1 MPTAVLSL
9 PNGVLKERVLADRR
23 VLTPLGVGK
32 EGAAAD
38 RRVVNP
44 NGVEKERGFADRRV
58 VIPLGVGQEGGVADR
73 RVSCAA
79 GVRKSAP
86 SPTAVLSF
94 PVRVK
99 FPAFR
104 PRNVLWV
111 PNEWRNRAPSTWNCP
126 VRGVVAGS
134 WRFP

>member
-1 MPTAVLSL
+1 MPTAVFSV
-9 PNGVLKERVLADRR
+9 PSVLDKRAIWPTAVFRAPLVLDM
-23 VLTPLGVGK
+23 
-32 EGAAAD
+32 
-38 RRVVNP
+38 
-44 NGVEKERGFADRRV
+44 
-58 VIPLGVGQEGGVADR
+58 
-73 RVSCAA
+73 
-79 GVRKSAP
+79 SAP
-86 SPTAVLSF
+86 SPTAVLSR

-111 PNEWRNRAPSTWNCP
+111 PNEWRNRAPFTRNCP